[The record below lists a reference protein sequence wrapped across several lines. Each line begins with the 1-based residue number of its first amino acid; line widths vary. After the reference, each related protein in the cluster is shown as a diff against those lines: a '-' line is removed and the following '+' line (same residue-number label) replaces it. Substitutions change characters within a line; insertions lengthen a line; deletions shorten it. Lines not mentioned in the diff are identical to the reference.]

1 MSIQPDPYKILGVSK
16 EAQLPEI
23 RSAHRKLVL
32 KCHPDKVQDPTLK
45 AHAQDEFQRVQT
57 AYEILA
63 DEKERK
69 RYDDQARLAELRE
82 QMRAKTAASA
92 SNRAAASAAPSP
104 VSSRPTPTSTTYKYE
119 IHTNDR
125 TYKPSRQP
133 SPSPRG
139 YSSYSRSY
147 EEDHPRAA
155 DIFEGVRT
163 VRREKSYQDKSSKR
177 EDREREKELERERE
191 KEYAREARDREK
203 ERERERERRRRVE
216 EVSRRAEKE
225 AEKAAK
231 EARRAEKKTRDKSRK
246 RDTEEKKRHT
256 SKPYIETFDG
266 ETGSK
271 SEKKKSS
278 KKHEERRERDRS
290 SHREEVTPPTTN
302 SMPPP
307 PIPAEYADDLYQSKA
322 NAAMNYIQASRSKGS
337 SSFAGRHV
345 QPPAPTPPPV
355 SSPFAVPEDDDA
367 RRSAA
372 KPRRGS
378 TGEKAYSKPEVVDD
392 PIEATSPSARPH
404 IHKSATATGAPTN
417 SPPRRDLPRTTT
429 MPTEGYSRHVPG
441 ISRAQTFSGAYPE
454 SDPRGR
460 GRTRLQAQIP
470 ESDSEE
476 EYERL
481 RRERKAH
488 RSKKHRSPE
497 ARSGEHIMQY
507 RVDNNRATLHNSYS
521 RAADDGYSSYY
532 THQPGVRVVERPS
545 MPARD
550 TSYSASYAK
559 YPKVKTSSYGDVQ
572 FSEYPSY
579 NEQYA

>member
-1 MSIQPDPYKILGVSK
+1 MASQIPDPYKILGVAK
-16 EAQLPEI
+16 DAQLPEI

-57 AYEILA
+57 AYETLA

-69 RYDDQARLAELRE
+69 RYDDQVRLAELRE

-92 SNRAAASAAPSP
+92 SSRATAAAASSP
-104 VSSRPTPTSTTYKYE
+104 ASSRPTPTSTTYKYE

-125 TYKPSRQP
+125 TYKTSSRQP

-147 EEDHPRAA
+147 EEEHPRAA

-163 VRREKSYQDKSSKR
+163 VRREKSYNDKSSKR

-191 KEYAREARDREK
+191 KEYAREIREREK
-203 ERERERERRRRVE
+203 ERERERERRRRADE
-216 EVSRRAEKE
+216 AIRRAEKE
-225 AEKAAK
+225 AKEAAK

-246 RDTEEKKRHT
+246 REPEEKKRHT

-266 ETGSK
+266 EAVPK
-271 SEKKKSS
+271 SDKKKSS
-278 KKHEERRERDRS
+278 KKHDERRERDRS
-290 SHREEVTPPTTN
+290 SHREEVPPPTTS
-302 SMPPP
+302 SMQPP
-307 PIPAEYADDLYQSKA
+307 PIPVEYQSKA
-322 NAAMNYIQASRSKGS
+322 DAALNYIQASRSKGTA
-337 SSFAGRHV
+337 SFTARHV

-355 SSPFAVPEDDDA
+355 SSPFAAPEDDDA

-378 TGEKAYSKPEVVDD
+378 SGEKAYSKPEVVDD
-392 PIEATSPSARPH
+392 PVEATPPSARPH

-429 MPTEGYSRHVPG
+429 MPVEGYSRHVPG
-441 ISRAQTFSGAYPE
+441 MARAQTFSGAYPDP
-454 SDPRGR
+454 DPRGR

-470 ESDSEE
+470 ESDSED
-476 EYERL
+476 EYERH

-497 ARSGEHIMQY
+497 ARAGEHIMQY
-507 RVDNNRATLHNSYS
+507 RVDGNRTTLQNSYS
-521 RAADDGYSSYY
+521 RTAEDAYSSYY
-532 THQPGVRVVERPS
+532 THHQPGVRVVERPS
-545 MPARD
+545 MPSRD
-550 TSYSASYAK
+550 ASYNASYAK

-579 NEQYA
+579 NNEAYAT